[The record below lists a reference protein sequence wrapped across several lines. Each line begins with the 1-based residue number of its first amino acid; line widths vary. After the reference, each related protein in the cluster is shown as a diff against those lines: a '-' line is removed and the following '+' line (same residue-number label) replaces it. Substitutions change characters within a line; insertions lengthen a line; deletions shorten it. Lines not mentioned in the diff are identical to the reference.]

1 MGSAEDTDYV
11 QRFETLQLHAGQEP
25 DPNTKARAVPIYATT
40 SFTFN
45 DSAHG
50 ARLFG
55 LKEFGNIYSRIM
67 NPTVEVFEK
76 RIAALEGGL
85 AAVAASSGQ
94 SAQFM
99 AISAL
104 AHAGDNIVSTS
115 NLYGGTYNQFK
126 VLFPR
131 LGIQTKFLTSEKPED
146 FEKAIDDNTKAVYVE
161 SIGNP
166 RYNVPDLEAISQAAH
181 AKGVPLICDNTFGA
195 GGYFCQPLRH
205 GADILVH
212 SATKWIGGHG
222 TTIGGVIVDSGKF
235 DWAKNAK
242 RFPQFN
248 DPAPGFHGLK
258 FLDTFGPM
266 AFIIRLRVEILRDL
280 GACMNPF
287 AAQQLLLGVETLSL
301 RCERHASNALKLATW
316 LKDHKNVAWVSYPG
330 LEDHPNHQLA
340 KKYLPRGFG
349 GVLSF
354 GVKGGSAAGSQVV
367 DGFQMISNLANVGDA
382 KTLAIHPW
390 STTHEQLTE
399 QERLDSGVTEDMIR
413 ISVGIEHIDDIIHD
427 FEQSFAASDAMK
439 ADAKATPENA
449 TKTGSS
455 DTAASLSGAT

>member
-1 MGSAEDTDYV
+1 MSSDDWV
-11 QRFETLQLHAGQEP
+11 QKFETLQVHAGHSP
-25 DPNTKARAVPIYATT
+25 DPATNSRAVPIYQST

-67 NPTVEVFEK
+67 NPTVDVLEK
-76 RIAALEGGL
+76 RIAALEGGI

-99 AISAL
+99 TIAAL

-126 VLFPR
+126 VMFPR
-131 LGIQTKFLTSEKPED
+131 LGIDTKFLTSERPED
-146 FEKAIDDNTKAVYVE
+146 FEAAIDDKTKAVYVE
-161 SIGNP
+161 TIGNP
-166 RYNVPDLEAISQAAH
+166 RYNVPDFEAIAKVCN
-181 AKGVPLICDNTFGA
+181 AKGVPLVVDNTFGA
-195 GGYFCQPLRH
+195 GGYFCQPLKH
-205 GADILVH
+205 GAHILVH
-212 SATKWIGGHG
+212 STTKWIGGHG
-222 TTIGGVIVDSGKF
+222 TSIGGMIVDSGKF
-235 DWAKNAK
+235 DWAGNAK

-248 DPAPGFHGLK
+248 DPAPGYHGLK
-258 FLDTFGPM
+258 FHDTFGPL
-266 AFIIRLRVEILRDL
+266 AFIIRVRVEILRDL
-280 GACMNPF
+280 GSCMSPF
-287 AAQQLLLGVETLSL
+287 NAQQFLLGTETLSL
-301 RCERHASNALKLATW
+301 RCERIGENALRLAKW
-316 LKDHKNVAWVSYPG
+316 LEKHPNVAWVSYPG
-330 LEDHPNHQLA
+330 LESHPHHQLA

-349 GVLSF
+349 GVMSI

-367 DGFQMISNLANVGDA
+367 DGFKIISNLANVGDA

-399 QERLDSGVTEDMIR
+399 QERIDSGVTEDMIR

-427 FEQSFAASDAMK
+427 FEQSFAASEAARPDAEGNK
-439 ADAKATPENA
+439 DNAAVGAKPSSEAT
-449 TKTGSS
+449 
-455 DTAASLSGAT
+455 LSGAT